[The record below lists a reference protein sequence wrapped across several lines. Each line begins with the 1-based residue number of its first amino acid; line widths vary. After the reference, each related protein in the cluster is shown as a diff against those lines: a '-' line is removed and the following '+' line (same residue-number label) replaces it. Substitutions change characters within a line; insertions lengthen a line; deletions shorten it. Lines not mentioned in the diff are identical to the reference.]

1 MTFPSQ
7 LWAPW
12 RAPYLSAIRRPGRGC
27 FLCQA
32 ARARRGQDRARLVI
46 ERATH
51 VFVVLNRYPYSN
63 GHVMVAPYR
72 HTARLS
78 SLSQEAAA
86 ELVSV
91 AGRMADRLTRLLHPD
106 GLNIGI
112 NLGRAAGAGVPGHL
126 HLHVVPRWIGDTNF
140 MPVLSGTKVISQS
153 LSAVYQRLTKLA
165 RRR

>member
-1 MTFPSQ
+1 MTPTR

-12 RAPYLSAIRRPGRGC
+12 RAPYLSAIRRSGARC

-32 ARARRGQDRARLVI
+32 ARASRGEDRARLVV
-46 ERATH
+46 ERTGH

-63 GHVMVAPYR
+63 GHLMIAPYR

-78 SLSQEAAA
+78 ALSSEASA
-86 ELVSV
+86 ELLSV
-91 AGRMADRLTRLLHPD
+91 ADRMMRRLTRVLHPD
-106 GLNIGI
+106 GFNVGV

-153 LSAVYQRLTKLA
+153 LAALYQRVATSG

>member
-1 MTFPSQ
+1 MPPVQ

-12 RAPYLSAIRRPGRGC
+12 RAPYLSAIRRGRSRC
-27 FLCQA
+27 FLCEA
-32 ARARRGQDRARLVI
+32 ARSSRRDRARLVV

-63 GHVMVAPYR
+63 GHLMVAPYR
-72 HTARLS
+72 HIARLS
-78 SLSQEAAA
+78 ALSQDASA

-91 AGRMADRLTRLLHPD
+91 ASRMVDRVTRLLRPD
-106 GLNIGI
+106 GFNVGI

-140 MPVLSGTKVISQS
+140 MPVLAGTKVISQS
-153 LSAVYQRLTKLA
+153 LSALYQSLTK
-165 RRR
+165 RR